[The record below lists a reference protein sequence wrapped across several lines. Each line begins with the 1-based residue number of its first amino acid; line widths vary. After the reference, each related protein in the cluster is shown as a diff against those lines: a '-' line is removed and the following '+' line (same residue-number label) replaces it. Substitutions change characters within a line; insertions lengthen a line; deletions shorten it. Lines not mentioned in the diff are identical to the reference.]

1 MDKYYK
7 NDYENVILERTSVFY
22 QYLLF
27 KNAKLIIAN
36 HGASLSNIIFMNK
49 NSSVIEI
56 ISKLKLYEQKEDLF
70 INLGNSMTS
79 LPNYGDSCSGKH
91 AGLNFKLL
99 AQPKTNGASEM
110 TWFWIS
116 KGKLNY
122 CQSKVCVSC

>member
-1 MDKYYK
+1 MRQYKKKRRYNINHDEIIELMDKYYK
-7 NDYENVILERTSVFY
+7 NNYENVILERTSVFY

-70 INLGNSMTS
+70 INLGNI
-79 LPNYGDSCSGKH
+79 
-91 AGLNFKLL
+91 FKLKYETIIVENEINDVDINSL
-99 AQPKTNGASEM
+99 HKT
-110 TWFWIS
+110 I
-116 KGKLNY
+116 KKLY
-122 CQSKVCVSC
+122 K